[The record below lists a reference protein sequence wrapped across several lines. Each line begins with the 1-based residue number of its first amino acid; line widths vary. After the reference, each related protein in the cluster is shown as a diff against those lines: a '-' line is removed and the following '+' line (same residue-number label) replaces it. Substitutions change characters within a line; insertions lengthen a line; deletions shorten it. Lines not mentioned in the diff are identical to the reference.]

1 MFAKVDRLVPL
12 LSLMDVQ
19 SFAAY
24 YVNHL
29 HPQYGPYPLVVCLD
43 QWNHVPSREAAL
55 HSLAGGAMSTPEL
68 QIDRG
73 SQVTRLAA
81 GVQKHMSNRKVIAMG
96 RKNGPAE
103 NGLTENLSSALQAAD
118 SELGQILQEVDEISR
133 LLKSNPSDTQTMRV
147 ATHPAVWGA
156 VKQALLDRELRYLAL
171 TDDLT
176 CLFNR
181 RGFFAAATQ
190 QLKQAQRNG
199 QNLLL
204 LFCDVDNLKK
214 INDAFGH
221 HEGDLALIRTADA
234 LEQSFRGSDILSRL
248 GGDEFVV
255 LASET
260 SSLTQEILL
269 RRVEK
274 NLKKASAGETRYALS
289 LCVGVARFDPK
300 RAITLGELMVKADE
314 AMYEKKRSTRK
325 AV

>member
-1 MFAKVDRLVPL
+1 MPTPDLQTDK
-12 LSLMDVQ
+12 
-19 SFAAY
+19 
-24 YVNHL
+24 
-29 HPQYGPYPLVVCLD
+29 G
-43 QWNHVPSREAAL
+43 SR
-55 HSLAGGAMSTPEL
+55 T
-68 QIDRG
+68 
-73 SQVTRLAA
+73 TRLAT
-81 GVQKHMSNRKVIAMG
+81 GSPKQVSNRKIITMG
-96 RKNGPAE
+96 RGIGPGE
-103 NGLTENLSSALQAAD
+103 NGLEENLSLALQAAD
-118 SELGQILQEVDEISR
+118 SEFGQILQEVDEISK
-133 LLKSNPSDTQTMRV
+133 LLKSEHPDTQTMRV

-190 QLKQAQRNG
+190 QIKLAQRNG
-199 QNLLL
+199 QSLLL

-214 INDAFGH
+214 INDSYGH
-221 HEGDLALIRTADA
+221 QEGDLALIRTADA

-260 SSLTQEILL
+260 SNQTQEVIL
-269 RRVEK
+269 RRLER
-274 NLKKASAGETRYALS
+274 NLKKSSATDSRYTLS

-300 RAITLGELMVKADE
+300 RVITLGELMVQADR
-314 AMYEKKRSTRK
+314 AMYEKKRRTQK